1 MSPTVFVWKEY
12 RFFFFSREE
21 ERAHVHALGSEGEV
35 KIWLEPE
42 VSIAKSHGLSSP
54 QLAELLHVVK
64 ERRDEILERWRSH
77 FSG

>member
-1 MSPTVFVWKEY
+1 MSPTIFRAEGL

-21 ERAHVHALGSEGEV
+21 ARIHVHVLGADGEA

-42 VSIAKSHGLSSP
+42 IEVARNHGLSP
-54 QLAELLHVVK
+54 KKLKTALRLVR
-64 ERRDEILERWRSH
+64 ERDDEIRGAWKEH

>member
-1 MSPTVFVWKEY
+1 MSPTVFMWKEY

-21 ERAHVHALGSEGEV
+21 VRAHVHVLCAEGEV

-42 VSIAKSHGLSSP
+42 VDIARNHGLSP
-54 QLAELLHVVK
+54 GQLNELLRVVK

-77 FSG
+77 FPN